1 LYPVSEALM
10 KVWLKRILI
19 GLVVAFLVALVG
31 IAIFLLTFDPN
42 AYKNKLQEIVHARY
56 GRTLTIDGNIELSL
70 FPRIGLSV
78 QKVALSDRGNSDL
91 FASVESARLAVA
103 IWPLMFN
110 RLVVDHVAV
119 SGLKAWLVRDAQ
131 GNYNFSD
138 LLSQRRAASL
148 PAPALASPLAV
159 L

>member
-1 LYPVSEALM
+1 
-10 KVWLKRILI
+10 I

-42 AYKNKLQEIVHARY
+42 AYKSKLQEIVYARY
-56 GRTLTIDGNIELSL
+56 ERTLTIDGDIELSL
-70 FPRIGLSV
+70 FPRIGLAV
-78 QKVALSDRGNSDL
+78 QDVSLSDRGNTDL
-91 FASVESARLAVA
+91 FASMESARLAVA

-119 SGLKAWLVRDAQ
+119 TGFQAWMMRDAD
-131 GNYNFSD
+131 GNYNFDD
-138 LLSQRRAASL
+138 LLSRRRAVSL
-148 PAPALASPLAV
+148 PAPDLASPLQA